1 MGTVAATCSGQKHH
15 EDDDSNE
22 DMSKLTPT
30 THDTT
35 VKIWSMPFLDTDTA
49 AD

>member
-15 EDDDSNE
+15 ADDDFDE
-22 DMSKLTPT
+22 DKSELTPV

-35 VKIWSMPFLDTDTA
+35 LKVWSMPFLDTHTA
-49 AD
+49 G